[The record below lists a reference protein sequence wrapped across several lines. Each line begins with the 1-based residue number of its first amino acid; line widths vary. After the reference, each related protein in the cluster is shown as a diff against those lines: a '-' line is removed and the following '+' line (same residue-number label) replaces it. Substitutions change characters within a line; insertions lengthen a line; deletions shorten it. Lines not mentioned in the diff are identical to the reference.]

1 MTKSIIWN
9 NCKKSYNFNRKI
21 YTLNIKRL
29 LYYHHKIFKIHKKI
43 IKYMNKNHTYCFLFL
58 YYL

>member
-9 NCKKSYNFNRKI
+9 NCKKSYNFNKI

-29 LYYHHKIFKIHKKI
+29 LYLI
-43 IKYMNKNHTYCFLFL
+43 IKFLKFIKK
-58 YYL
+58 

>member
-29 LYYHHKIFKIHKKI
+29 LYLI
-43 IKYMNKNHTYCFLFL
+43 IKFSEFIKK
-58 YYL
+58 